1 MELPSHT
8 TSLPP
13 EGSVV
18 RWGDEDAIVVSH
30 EDGSMGKR
38 EKRLVLYLV
47 RTADVVSLLPNTQVE
62 IVE

>member
-1 MELPSHT
+1 MRH
-8 TSLPP
+8 
-13 EGSVV
+13 VF

-30 EDGSMGKR
+30 EDGSMGKK